1 MPTRLSWFLNR
12 LLFYQ
17 IPNYIFSTY
26 RTENSNS
33 LCSQELL
40 FNRAEFVITISDSV
54 VVEKKIFAFDFLD
67 ALCITYIHGT
77 STLFML

>member
-1 MPTRLSWFLNR
+1 MPTCLSWFLIR

-40 FNRAEFVITISDSV
+40 FNRAEFVIIISDSWLW
-54 VVEKKIFAFDFLD
+54 EKNDLHLIF
-67 ALCITYIHGT
+67 
-77 STLFML
+77 